1 MGTNSK
7 RRDAYLKEREAGFDL
22 DFGVR
27 SKLPEYNS
35 LLDSNMRHYFESESV
50 QSHLLQT
57 GQIDEFGRII
67 NLEKHRSRLHV
78 IENEF
83 HRAEQRE
90 EWMRKDEERARHLVR
105 CKRFTEIETQR
116 DHEKVDRRREG
127 KRLQLEL
134 DKAEQ

>member
-35 LLDSNMRHYFESESV
+35 LLDSNMRRYFESECV

-90 EWMRKDEERARHLVR
+90 ARMQKDEEHVRHLVR
-105 CKRFTEIETQR
+105 
-116 DHEKVDRRREG
+116 
-127 KRLQLEL
+127 
-134 DKAEQ
+134 

>member
-1 MGTNSK
+1 MRAKACSLTSSK
-7 RRDAYLKEREAGFDL
+7 P
-22 DFGVR
+22 VR
-27 SKLPEYNS
+27 STS
-35 LLDSNMRHYFESESV
+35 LVAS
-50 QSHLLQT
+50 
-57 GQIDEFGRII
+57 RII
-67 NLEKHRSRLHV
+67 DLEKHRSRLHV

-90 EWMRKDEERARHLVR
+90 EWMQKDEERARHLGR